1 MSDIPSNAQDDG
13 AIDDEEATG
22 RKAEASEHPSSP
34 EPSGQEHHNATTQED
49 TASGGAPEP

>member
-1 MSDIPSNAQDDG
+1 MSDTPTNAHADKE
-13 AIDDEEATG
+13 ADDEEIGNEETAS
-22 RKAEASEHPSSP
+22 SEHPHSP